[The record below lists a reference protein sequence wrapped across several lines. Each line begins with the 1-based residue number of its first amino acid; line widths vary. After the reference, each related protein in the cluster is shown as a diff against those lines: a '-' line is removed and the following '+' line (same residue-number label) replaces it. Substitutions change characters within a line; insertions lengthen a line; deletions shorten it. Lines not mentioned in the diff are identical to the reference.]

1 MVSKGFTEN
10 GQQTHEDK
18 TVKAPDALP
27 AFQDMQRRINAI
39 AMLVKQLNESFKL
52 KNETREIQELKSGI
66 TRHEENIQASKH
78 VTQDQGK
85 SDIQVTEIEVLP
97 KDIMLDQISE
107 CSSYGISRRREILE
121 ADDQMLEMWE
131 TEDKDGP
138 IGKQVEKTQRMA
150 SSEAAGNHQ
159 RGTTKEP
166 KNKYP
171 SKDSLVEKEL
181 SVDKLEISRRLT
193 QHREEGNQTK
203 TLERLDSDAQKL
215 TNLQITIQDL
225 MKKVDVNEKNTKG
238 KGVEF
243 DEAKGQLE
251 ASQETITKLFDAN
264 RKLMKNVEEGTLSSA
279 GKSGGESDESG
290 SVSRR
295 RVSDQ
300 AQRESEK
307 IGQLHLEVQRLQF
320 LLLKLGDGKE
330 SKEKTK
336 TTDRSPRVLLRD
348 YLYGGTRSNN
358 QKKKKLPFCSCV
370 RPPTK
375 GD

>member
-1 MVSKGFTEN
+1 MVSDEFTEK
-10 GQQTHEDK
+10 GPQADEDK
-18 TVKAPDALP
+18 TVMAPNALP
-27 AFQDMQRRINAI
+27 AFQDMQRRINAV
-39 AMLVKQLNESFKL
+39 AMVVKQLNESFKL

-66 TRHEENIQASKH
+66 TRHEENIQ
-78 VTQDQGK
+78 DQGK
-85 SDIQVTEIEVLP
+85 SNIPVTEIEVLP

-107 CSSYGISRRREILE
+107 CSSYGISRRREIL
-121 ADDQMLEMWE
+121 ADDQMLQLWE
-131 TEDKDGP
+131 TEDKDGTT
-138 IGKQVEKTQRMA
+138 GKQVEKTQRMA
-150 SSEAAGNHQ
+150 SEAAGNHQ
-159 RGTTKEP
+159 RGATKEP

-181 SVDKLEISRRLT
+181 SVDKLEISKRWTLP
-193 QHREEGNQTK
+193 REEGNQTK
-203 TLERLDSDAQKL
+203 ILERLDSDAQKL

-225 MKKVDVNEKNTKG
+225 MKKVEVNEKNTKG
-238 KGVEF
+238 KGFEF
-243 DEAKGQLE
+243 DEVKGQLE

-264 RKLMKNVEEGTLSSA
+264 RKLMKNVEEGTLSSV
-279 GKSGGESDESG
+279 GKSAELDESG

-300 AQRESEK
+300 ARRESEK

-336 TTDRSPRVLLRD
+336 TIDRSPRVLLRD
-348 YLYGGTRSNN
+348 YLYGGTRTNN

-375 GD
+375 GE

>member
-1 MVSKGFTEN
+1 MGNEFTED
-10 GQQTHEDK
+10 GQQADQDK
-18 TVKAPDALP
+18 TVMAPEALP
-27 AFQDMQRRINAI
+27 GFQDMQRRINAI
-39 AMLVKQLNESFKL
+39 AMVVKQLNESFKL
-52 KNETREIQELKSGI
+52 KNQTREIQELKSGN
-66 TRHEENIQASKH
+66 TRHGENIQASKH

-85 SDIQVTEIEVLP
+85 TPVTEIEVLP

-121 ADDQMLEMWE
+121 ADDQMLGLWE
-131 TEDKDGP
+131 TEDKDGAV
-138 IGKQVEKTQRMA
+138 GKQVEKTQRMA
-150 SSEAAGNHQ
+150 SEVGGNHQ

-193 QHREEGNQTK
+193 LPRDEGNQTK
-203 TLERLDSDAQKL
+203 ILERLDSDAQKL
-215 TNLQITIQDL
+215 TNLQITVQDL
-225 MKKVDVNEKNTKG
+225 MKKVEVNEKNTKG

-243 DEAKGQLE
+243 DGVKGQLE
-251 ASQETITKLFDAN
+251 ASQETITKLFDTN
-264 RKLMKNVEEGTLSSA
+264 KKLMKNVEEGTLSSV
-279 GKSGGESDESG
+279 GKSAGESNESG

-300 AQRESEK
+300 ARRESEK

-336 TTDRSPRVLLRD
+336 SSDRSPRVLLRD